1 MFFDAADPEAI
12 TSVCGKFF
20 DLSTAAAAAAAAAA
34 ASTFFTLQQQPQHKP
49 DL

>member
-20 DLSTAAAAAAAAAA
+20 DLSTAAAAAAAA
-34 ASTFFTLQQQPQHKP
+34 STFFTLQQQPQHKP

>member
-34 ASTFFTLQQQPQHKP
+34 STFFTLQQQPQHKP